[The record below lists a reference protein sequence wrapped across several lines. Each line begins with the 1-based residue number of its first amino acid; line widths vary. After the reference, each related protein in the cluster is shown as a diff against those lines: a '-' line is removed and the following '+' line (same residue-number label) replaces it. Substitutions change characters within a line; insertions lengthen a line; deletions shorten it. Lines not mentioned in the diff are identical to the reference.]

1 MERLEALNVYCRI
14 AFVVSLEVLQVLKS
28 ESFHVLVQCR
38 LMSLWLFQT
47 LLHNHLRL
55 VLKYHQFAEASP
67 DGLTDDLYRIVG
79 FEVQP
84 ASISYADL
92 KTEEKD
98 GNSLCTL
105 TNPMKADQPAVYEHQ
120 EVTDGRSHVG
130 ASTKEKYVTPYLVF
144 VIVYS

>member
-1 MERLEALNVYCRI
+1 MRIDLFTLETGQWSNMN
-14 AFVVSLEVLQVLKS
+14 VSLRVFRVLKS
-28 ESFHVLVQCR
+28 V
-38 LMSLWLFQT
+38 SLNVRHLCNVTFFQT

-67 DGLTDDLYRIVG
+67 DGNPDDLYRIVG

-98 GNSLCTL
+98 GNKLCTL

-120 EVTDGRSHVG
+120 EVTDGRSHVDIY
-130 ASTKEKYVTPYLVF
+130 TKKAT
-144 VIVYS
+144 